1 MIKSKKIRLIRII
14 VIAVLVLWGIILAGF
29 ISPLRIKKYDL
40 TFDNLPEEMDGYRIV
55 QITDFHCKEFG
66 DHEEDLIKL
75 VAKAKPDVI
84 FLTGDIVD
92 EKHTVDNADDLLVG
106 ITKIAPVYYVT
117 GNHEYY
123 TGAPYYEF
131 RELCDKYG
139 VVMLENETV
148 DVEFNGISYKLTGLD
163 YVNSTVH
170 MKDVIGYAN
179 TDYFNVLLYHDSSK
193 FNFLSEYGYDIEF
206 AGHGHGGLIRLP
218 FIGGLLG
225 SDYRLFPKYDYGI
238 FHEKNS
244 TMVTSSGLGDARVP
258 RWNNPREIVL
268 VKLHCEK

>member
-29 ISPLRIKKYDL
+29 ISPLRIKKYNL

-106 ITKIAPVYYVT
+106 ITKLAPVYYVT

-123 TGAPYYEF
+123 NGAPYYEF

-206 AGHGHGGLIRLP
+206 AGHGHGGIIRLP

-244 TMVTSSGLGDARVP
+244 TMVTSSGVGDARVP